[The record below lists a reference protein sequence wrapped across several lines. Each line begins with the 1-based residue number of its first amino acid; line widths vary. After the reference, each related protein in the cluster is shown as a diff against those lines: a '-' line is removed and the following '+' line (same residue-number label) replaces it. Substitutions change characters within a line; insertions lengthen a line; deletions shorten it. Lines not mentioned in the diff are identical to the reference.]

1 MFVRWSLSMYNG
13 EVTLAI
19 NNLICIFGYSPR
31 FSWKRRD
38 EDIRVNVFHLT
49 LFENIFVILAN
60 GSSLKCHV
68 IEVSCHARSMT
79 NL

>member
-38 EDIRVNVFHLT
+38 EDIRVNFFKFNSFRKYFCNLGKWIVT
-49 LFENIFVILAN
+49 
-60 GSSLKCHV
+60 K
-68 IEVSCHARSMT
+68 VSRNRS
-79 NL
+79 

>member
-38 EDIRVNVFHLT
+38 EDIRVNFLNLT
-49 LFENIFVILAN
+49 LFSKIFL
-60 GSSLKCHV
+60 
-68 IEVSCHARSMT
+68 
-79 NL
+79 